1 MPRRIVTARERVE
14 MLSPWRTAER
24 ADDFRWERSFDGPGG
39 WILVTRNP
47 DGNPVTV
54 GTEPTRGQRSAA
66 LVSDDQMHTARVD
79 AAEQVITRSG
89 LAGETYHVPGAKPAD
104 ARALGIDHW
113 DLQRQHSAEAEK
125 FVNGLVR
132 ENGFDH
138 QNRGWVTV
146 KPHPWA
152 ARDMSPN
159 VQAWTDGGH
168 IYLPGEH
175 VNKLSLIHEAAHVL
189 AGTQEGEGHGPDFQR
204 TLHGLYHQHLGP
216 EAADIF
222 AGIVFPDHHTAAL
235 GPERPA
241 TAININ
247 DTHQDYTGQILRGEK
262 TIETRNTNSLR
273 TLIGGRY
280 GISRT
285 HDNSRKFPAMVV
297 GYATLGEPKLYEN
310 AEDFDA
316 DYHLHRVGTD
326 SPHHFNKSHTGVK
339 FGYPLHD
346 VEREPEPFP
355 PGPGNRKWRSIT
367 AIQQPPEG
375 LNFQHWATNKQIADH
390 FGRFDMPIIAPAVT
404 AHLDGEMVGS
414 VEWHPHYDNA
424 PERHGE
430 VSMIDVPERHRRKGI
445 GTALYDWAR
454 DNVEP
459 KLHHSPH
466 QSYDGEVWA
475 AAEEDRQ
482 HDPSYRTGSQDK
494 TLEQHL
500 RDTYEP
506 HPPGDPGLPESLVPH
521 LMLPTDIAHHYR
533 EYDRPVDD
541 ENTAMLTRVIAD
553 QGIRQPLKIS
563 TDGTHAILHE
573 GNHRVTV
580 ARQLGM
586 SHVPVQVHL
595 EKPGEVMTNSATSR
609 PVPLEPV
616 LGEWVNQN
624 RQNLK
629 SFWS

>member
-14 MLSPWRTAER
+14 MLSPWRIAAEDEKDTRTCEHQGSSNWPDYCVGCRRAKSKHTAGRPRRFTQDYERIGGDYFPTDVISRYMVRKEEGFADEKSAYQPGPPLSERIKNEGYEKPVVLCTDGRSGYVEDGHHRVDNARTQGHSHVPVEVWWRTPQEDGSPMTSNLADPWLKGWLTDMRKGRETVGRRKFAER

-39 WILVTRNP
+39 WILVTRTP

-54 GTEPTRGQRSAA
+54 ETEPTRGQRS
-66 LVSDDQMHTARVD
+66 
-79 AAEQVITRSG
+79 
-89 LAGETYHVPGAKPAD
+89 
-104 ARALGIDHW
+104 
-113 DLQRQHSAEAEK
+113 
-125 FVNGLVR
+125 
-132 ENGFDH
+132 
-138 QNRGWVTV
+138 
-146 KPHPWA
+146 
-152 ARDMSPN
+152 
-159 VQAWTDGGH
+159 
-168 IYLPGEH
+168 
-175 VNKLSLIHEAAHVL
+175 
-189 AGTQEGEGHGPDFQR
+189 
-204 TLHGLYHQHLGP
+204 
-216 EAADIF
+216 
-222 AGIVFPDHHTAAL
+222 AAL

-316 DYHLHRVGTD
+316 DYDLHRVAPD
-326 SPHHFNKSHTGVK
+326 SIHHISKSPTGVK
-339 FGYPLHD
+339 FGYPLHN
-346 VEREPEPFP
+346 VEHEPEPFP

-459 KLHHSPH
+459 KLHHSPR

-482 HDPSYRTGSQDK
+482 HDPSYRTWK
-494 TLEQHL
+494 
-500 RDTYEP
+500 
-506 HPPGDPGLPESLVPH
+506 
-521 LMLPTDIAHHYR
+521 
-533 EYDRPVDD
+533 
-541 ENTAMLTRVIAD
+541 
-553 QGIRQPLKIS
+553 
-563 TDGTHAILHE
+563 
-573 GNHRVTV
+573 
-580 ARQLGM
+580 
-586 SHVPVQVHL
+586 
-595 EKPGEVMTNSATSR
+595 SR
-609 PVPLEPV
+609 
-616 LGEWVNQN
+616 G
-624 RQNLK
+624 K
-629 SFWS
+629 S

>member
-1 MPRRIVTARERVE
+1 MSRRIVTARERVE

-24 ADDFRWERSFDGPGG
+24 VEDFRWERSFDGGGG

-54 GTEPTRGQRSAA
+54 RTEPTRGQRSAA

-235 GPERPA
+235 GPESPSI
-241 TAININ
+241 AININ
-247 DTHQDYTGQILRGEK
+247 CTHQDYTGQILRGEK

-285 HDNSRKFPAMVV
+285 HDNSRRFPAMVV
-297 GYATLGEPKLYEN
+297 GYATLGEPKLYET

-316 DYHLHRVGTD
+316 DYHLHRVGPE
-326 SPHHFNKSHTGVK
+326 SRHHFNESHTGVK
-339 FGYPLHD
+339 FGYPLYD

-367 AIQQPPEG
+367 A
-375 LNFQHWATNKQIADH
+375 L
-390 FGRFDMPIIAPAVT
+390 
-404 AHLDGEMVGS
+404 
-414 VEWHPHYDNA
+414 
-424 PERHGE
+424 
-430 VSMIDVPERHRRKGI
+430 
-445 GTALYDWAR
+445 
-454 DNVEP
+454 
-459 KLHHSPH
+459 
-466 QSYDGEVWA
+466 
-475 AAEEDRQ
+475 
-482 HDPSYRTGSQDK
+482 DK

-533 EYDRPVDD
+533 EYDRPADD
-541 ENTAMLTRVIAD
+541 ENTRMLTRVIAD

-563 TDGTHAILHE
+563 TDGTHAVLHE
-573 GNHRVTV
+573 GNHRVNV
-580 ARQLGM
+580 ARQLGI
-586 SHVPVQVHL
+586 SHVPVQVTL
-595 EKPGEVMTNSATSR
+595 EKPGDIINNSGID
-609 PVPLEPV
+609 PIPLESV
-616 LGEWVNQN
+616 LGGWVDQN
-624 RQNLK
+624 RHRLK